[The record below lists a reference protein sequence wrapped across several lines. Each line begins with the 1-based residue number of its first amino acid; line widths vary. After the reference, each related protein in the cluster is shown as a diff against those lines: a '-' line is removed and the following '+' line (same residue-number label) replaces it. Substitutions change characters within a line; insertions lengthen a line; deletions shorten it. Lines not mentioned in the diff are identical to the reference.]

1 MMYGLTMTLKSEIVK
16 IAPRGRVN
24 CIAPGWVPTPMVQ
37 EALNDP
43 VVSGPILAA

>member
-1 MMYGLTMTLKSEIVK
+1 MMYGLTATLKSEIVK

-24 CIAPGWVPTPMVQ
+24 CITLGWVPTPMVQ

-43 VVSGPILAA
+43 AVSGPILAA